1 MSINKTKFSGQDRG
15 FLTDIDPRLYELKAN
30 RGANSGYCDLDDT
43 GKVPTARLGT
53 GSASSTTGLIGSRVW
68 TDIRNFGRDVQ
79 ADGAT
84 LTRRQK
90 LNFRGTGLIATD
102 NPATGTTDVTGSAN
116 NPLELPLGI
125 DLAGLG
131 GRVYEAWN
139 FTSATIGA
147 STQSGLYGLHD
158 LTFPSPPTVCGRP
171 WITDDDFYWLNV
183 KATVSND
190 AVLRNFL
197 QTQDHTFL
205 IWSYVPGDLALQ
217 PSYFSFGGGGGG
229 STNNGVFSIY
239 LGTAAGLHLFWEH
252 DNQVDVDTNF
262 GQVTGGTHLI
272 MAARQYVDG
281 TVTATAG
288 FDGAFVGVVDGLT
301 VPDGG
306 SAATPRILAFRDGT
320 QSDNVR
326 VFQAVIVR
334 DVMTE
339 AEFLAQYLRG
349 TPHNVINTA
358 LASNS
363 HSALSAPS
371 LVWPATGHTGQSA
384 NRIAAFDADQA
395 AVELSYSTTPL
406 ANAIVQAD
414 ETGSIAAWGGG
425 GGGDAST
432 LDGLDSTQFLRSDV
446 DTTFNAPGGALHIA
460 TGSAIEVDAGANL
473 VGDSTSHLDWG
484 GTASFV
490 DPVGIELTPGGGT
503 TPAVVK
509 ATGIDRSSGSA
520 ETFNIQNS
528 GAGTMELQVDGATV
542 FTEDSTN
549 VLRTDVAEQYVVGD
563 GMGSGL
569 TQFEADTTLAMGA
582 GSHFTGDAT
591 SDMAFNGP
599 VLLGDRLQVV
609 GDVTISGNLTVTGT
623 RETITPEIV
632 DLGANYLWQNG
643 GYTTNAAQTGGTV
656 LNYLP
661 STTHTNVAGAGF
673 VAGVASTSNP
683 TVGVSSTAGFAAG
696 DIIQISGSLTNDGFY
711 EVNATLATP
720 TRLQIKG
727 IGTTATVEAW
737 AGNQVTTE
745 SAAGSVYKVSVTVIR
760 AGTDG
765 LWEVGN
771 SAAVPLTYGDVYF
784 AGGTDV
790 PVTDGGT
797 GSSTAAGAAT
807 NLGLGTGNS
816 PQFTAIELG
825 HVSDTTLARVSAGV
839 VSIEGVNI
847 VTVSAAQ
854 TLTNKTL
861 TSPTLTAPVLGTPSS
876 GTLTNC
882 TGLPEAGLTLAD
894 NTTANS
900 STGAHGFLKKL
911 DNNASNYMN
920 GQGGW
925 TVPAGS
931 IIISAGTQTIAGAAA
946 QTLTLTLPRALAVGE
961 MLMFWASLKN
971 AIAGTTVI
979 SFIVNGDNTLTNY
992 YTCEVSTET
1001 TTSNNATAVSTLTTQ
1016 QAVMSGSMVY
1026 NSDGNPQST
1035 YSAGRSNTS
1044 GSTLNISYRH
1054 HIRNNTAAVTSIA
1067 FRSDTA
1073 AGLAIGS
1080 SLSGVI
1086 VPVPA

>member
-90 LNFRGTGLIATD
+90 LNFRGTGVMAED
-102 NPATGTTDVTGSAN
+102 NVGTQSTDVTVSTE

-339 AEFLAQYLRG
+339 AEFLAQYMRG

-395 AVELSYSTTPL
+395 AMELPYSTTPL

-414 ETGSIAAWGGG
+414 EDGTISAWGVD
-425 GGGDAST
+425 GGDAST
-432 LDGLDSTQFLRSDV
+432 LDGLDSTQFLRSDDFDTYNGGTLTIGTGSTVYLDLGSFMDGEGSV
-446 DTTFNAPGGALHIA
+446 DWIDLSVLRLPNTAGSIDGAGSGSGLDADKLDGMEPATVATVSTIMSRDSAGRAQVVDPSAAADIA
-460 TGSAIEVDAGANL
+460 TKSYVDSLANGLDWKASCRVATTANL
-473 VGDSTSHLDWG
+473 AVLSTSLIIDG
-484 GTASFV
+484 VTTTTGDRVLVKNQTSGADNGIYVAS
-490 DPVGIELTPGGGT
+490 
-503 TPAVVK
+503 
-509 ATGIDRSSGSA
+509 
-520 ETFNIQNS
+520 NS
-528 GAGTMELQVDGATV
+528 GAWSRSADANTSAKVT
-542 FTEDSTN
+542 
-549 VLRTDVAEQYVVGD
+549 
-563 GMGSGL
+563 SGL
-569 TQFEADTTLAMGA
+569 AVAVTEGTTQGDSIWVLTTNDPITLNTTSLTFSQISAGLADNQVTNAKLADMPDQTIKGNNSGSTGDPLDLTASQVRAVLGLGTGDSPQFTAVNIGAATDTTITR
-582 GSHFTGDAT
+582 TG
-591 SDMAFNGP
+591 
-599 VLLGDRLQVV
+599 
-609 GDVTISGNLTVTGT
+609 
-623 RETITPEIV
+623 
-632 DLGANYLWQNG
+632 
-643 GYTTNAAQTGGTV
+643 
-656 LNYLP
+656 
-661 STTHTNVAGAGF
+661 
-673 VAGVASTSNP
+673 
-683 TVGVSSTAGFAAG
+683 AG
-696 DIIQISGSLTNDGFY
+696 DIAVEG
-711 EVNATLATP
+711 NAIY
-720 TRLQIKG
+720 R
-727 IGTTATVEAW
+727 
-737 AGNQVTTE
+737 
-745 SAAGSVYKVSVTVIR
+745 
-760 AGTDG
+760 
-765 LWEVGN
+765 
-771 SAAVPLTYGDVYF
+771 

-797 GSSTAAGAAT
+797 GASTAAGAAT

-825 HVSDTTLARVSAGV
+825 AASDTTIARVSAGV
-839 VSIEGVNI
+839 VSIEGVNV
-847 VTVSAAQ
+847 VTVSASQ

-861 TSPTLTAPVLGTPSS
+861 TSPTLTTPVLGTPSS
-876 GTLTNC
+876 GTLTSC

-894 NTTANS
+894 NTTNNAG
-900 STGAHGFLKKL
+900 TGAHGFLKKL
-911 DNNASNYMN
+911 DNDASHYMN

-961 MLMFWASLKN
+961 TLLFWASLKN

-979 SFIVNGDNTLTNY
+979 SFVVNGDNTLTNY

-1054 HIRNNTAAVTSIA
+1054 HIRNNTAVVTSIA

-1080 SLSGVI
+1080 SLSAII